1 MILDLNDY
9 WYLSNEFS
17 RLRRGPIV
25 LVNKESKEVYGPG
38 DLVLVE
44 PSGEFIR
51 AVRVLDRI
59 LQSREKILTEEER
72 VFTRNFFLEQFC
84 PICVVLIKSPQA
96 PFQKALLKAKF
107 QGIFFREDNYIPL
120 NWPRRDKKGACGHDH
135 RPQGEWL
142 WARGLD
148 CTHFYFCSNNPLP

>member
-1 MILDLNDY
+1 MPEIYAHALRILCGRLSTSFKVIKNTKGRLMILDLNDY

-25 LVNKESKEVYGPG
+25 LVNKESREVYGPG

-72 VFTRNFFLEQFC
+72 VFARNFFL
-84 PICVVLIKSPQA
+84 
-96 PFQKALLKAKF
+96 
-107 QGIFFREDNYIPL
+107 G
-120 NWPRRDKKGACGHDH
+120 
-135 RPQGEWL
+135 
-142 WARGLD
+142 
-148 CTHFYFCSNNPLP
+148 